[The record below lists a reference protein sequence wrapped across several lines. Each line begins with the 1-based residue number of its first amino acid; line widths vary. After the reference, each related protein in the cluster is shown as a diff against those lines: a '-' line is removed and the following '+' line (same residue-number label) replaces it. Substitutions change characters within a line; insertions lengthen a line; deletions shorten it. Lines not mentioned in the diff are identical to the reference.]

1 MRRSSIADA
10 RVAFVLVAALA
21 AASPWLG
28 GCAVPQPDVDFP
40 HVLESEPATGANYW
54 IYVPQGYRDWKPSPL
69 IVTCHGTIPFDTAN
83 MHIREWKA
91 LADENNCI
99 VIAPELPGTD
109 GILGDGP
116 VHAMIEAEKRI
127 MAIVSEVAYQY
138 NIDRAN
144 VMITGFSGGGFPM
157 YFVGLRHPDVFTVIA
172 ARNCNFSE
180 HNISGRYP
188 IQARNNPVLV
198 YWGSVDPGPI
208 IGQSENAVRY
218 LRESG
223 FHVASRVI
231 EGVGHERHPEVAM
244 GFFLSHRK
252 AAVASLPTKG
262 YRVTR
267 PSARTEFRPLPA
279 YPYGDVRAGN

>member
-1 MRRSSIADA
+1 MA
-10 RVAFVLVAALA
+10 VLTAVVLA
-21 AASPWLG
+21 GLLCLLG

-40 HVLESEPATGANYW
+40 HVFETEPNTGAGYW

-69 IVTCHGTIPFDTAN
+69 IVTCHGTIPFDTSN

-99 VIAPELPGTD
+99 VIAPDLTGTD

-116 VHAMIEAEKRI
+116 IYAMIESERRI
-127 MAIVSEVAYQY
+127 LAIVSEVAYQY

-157 YFVGLRHPDVFTVIA
+157 YFVGLRHPDVFTIIA

-180 HNISGRYP
+180 HNISGRFP

-198 YWGSVDPGPI
+198 YWGSADPGPI

-223 FHVASRVI
+223 FQVASRVL

-244 GFFLSHRK
+244 RFFLSHK
-252 AAVASLPTKG
+252 KTTVASLPTKG

-267 PSARTEFRPLPA
+267 PAVRAEFRPLPE
-279 YPYGDVRAGN
+279 YPYGDLKAGN